1 MNKFMYIEEIVVS
14 AYAQNARIVAC
25 ERTRKAIVI
34 DPGDDGARFAR
45 RLNAL
50 GFELQAIA
58 LTHAHLDHIGGVAE
72 LKRLRP
78 KAEIILHKDDNLLYE
93 HLPEQP
99 AWLGIP
105 RSQWAMLNLIYD
117 APPPV
122 ERFWQDEET
131 YTVGELNF
139 DILHTPGHAL
149 GHVVMYEA
157 RERIVIAGDTLFA
170 GSIGRTDLPGGS
182 YDELI
187 ASIKT
192 KILPLGDDVRV
203 LNGHGEATTVGRE
216 RATNP
221 FLNSP

>member
-1 MNKFMYIEEIVVS
+1 MYIEELIVS

-25 ERTRKAIVI
+25 ERTRKAIVV
-34 DPGDDGARFAR
+34 DPGGDGARFSR
-45 RLNAL
+45 RLDEL
-50 GFELQAIA
+50 DFELQAIA

-78 KAEIILHKDDNLLYE
+78 HAEIILHKDDALLYE
-93 HLPEQP
+93 NLPEQP

-105 RSQWAMLNLIYD
+105 RAQWAMLNLIYD
-117 APPPV
+117 APPSV
-122 ERFWQDEET
+122 ERFWQDGET
-131 YTVGELNF
+131 YKVGELNF
-139 DILHTPGHAL
+139 DIIHTPGHAP
-149 GHVVMYEA
+149 GHVVMFEK
-157 RERIVIAGDTLFA
+157 RERVVIAGDTLFA

-182 YDELI
+182 FDELI

-221 FLNSP
+221 FLVSSI